1 MRLWLILS
9 KHAKLNPI
17 WSSCSNS
24 RFQDQW
30 LSTICLFLMPVNT
43 SIHCLMVNT
52 SALKST
58 QAKDWTRLNCW
69 VNSALES
76 NYLVLK
82 INNNL
87 LVMSVTALKR
97 VCVNS
102 ILIKRLIK
110 YLFRSVDHSIT
121 IAVLI
126 DRSNSCQLTRYSN
139 YCDKMSNWI
148 KLCTDTLAKTCYSSL
163 MLILKT
169 TTDRLMWCKD
179 KY

>member
-1 MRLWLILS
+1 MS

-30 LSTICLFLMPVNT
+30 LSTIYLFLILVNT

-52 SALKST
+52 LALKST
-58 QAKDWTRLNCW
+58 QAKDWIRLNCW
-69 VNSALES
+69 VNSASES

-82 INNNL
+82 INNNS

-110 YLFRSVDHSIT
+110 YLFRSVNHSIT

-139 YCDKMSNWI
+139 YCDKTSN
-148 KLCTDTLAKTCYSSL
+148 
-163 MLILKT
+163 
-169 TTDRLMWCKD
+169 
-179 KY
+179 

>member
-1 MRLWLILS
+1 MIRLWLILS

-30 LSTICLFLMPVNT
+30 LSTIYLFLMPVNT

-52 SALKST
+52 SALKHT
-58 QAKDWTRLNCW
+58 QVKDWTRLNCW
-69 VNSALES
+69 VNSALEN
-76 NYLVLK
+76 NYLVLM
-82 INNNL
+82 INNNS

-102 ILIKRLIK
+102 ILTRRLIK

-126 DRSNSCQLTRYSN
+126 DRSNSCQLTRSNN
-139 YCDKMSNWI
+139 YCDKTSN
-148 KLCTDTLAKTCYSSL
+148 
-163 MLILKT
+163 
-169 TTDRLMWCKD
+169 
-179 KY
+179 